1 MMSTVVIVLGV
12 SISASATGSSV
23 TTPDGHSLE
32 WAGWVD
38 DNAPVAVLL
47 WASWVP
53 EADTTLAELGG
64 IRTAV
69 RARGLDLVVVV
80 LQEPIEEAKELLDG
94 VDITWFHDR
103 YGHLL
108 KDYRVVS
115 IPRILVIDE
124 EGRVV
129 ERHDATA
136 ASVRSRGGE

>member
-1 MMSTVVIVLGV
+1 MSTMVIALGV
-12 SISASATGSSV
+12 TISASAAGPTV
-23 TTPDGHSLE
+23 TTPDGRPLE
-32 WAGWVD
+32 WSGWID

-53 EADTTLAELGG
+53 GADTTLTDLGG

-69 RARGLDLVVVV
+69 RDRGLDLVVVV
-80 LQEPIEEAKELLDG
+80 LQEPIEEAKESLEG

-129 ERHDATA
+129 ERLDATT